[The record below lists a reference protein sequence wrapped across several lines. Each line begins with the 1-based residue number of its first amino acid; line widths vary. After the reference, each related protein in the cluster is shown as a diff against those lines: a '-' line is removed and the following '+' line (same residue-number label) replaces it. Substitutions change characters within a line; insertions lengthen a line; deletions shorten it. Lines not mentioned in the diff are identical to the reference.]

1 MTNISA
7 VASRPGAGIHATRAN
22 SSTVASLHVH
32 TRPANVS
39 RIICGIDGST
49 SLKVESAIPAPMDNS
64 LSGDITNTI
73 SASTRQSTTRLR
85 ADTSPATTARGAAN
99 NAKAVVPKISTC
111 APTNGHA
118 NIGCGITIRRWRP

>member
-1 MTNISA
+1 MTNINA

-22 SSTVASLHVH
+22 SSVVASRHVH

-64 LSGDITNTI
+64 LSGDITSTI
-73 SASTRQSTTRLR
+73 SASTRQSTTRLWR
-85 ADTSPATTARGAAN
+85 ETSEATTSRGAAN
-99 NAKAVVPKISTC
+99 NAKAVVPNISTC
-111 APTNGHA
+111 DPTNGHA
-118 NIGCGITIRRWRP
+118 NIGCGITIP